1 MAKIVNKRLK
11 TEKAYLPSFQKYVN
25 FTGMP
30 PEELLAEA
38 EAKNNKNKAM
48 RKRAI
53 VTRRTD
59 SGFIWRMKLTYP
71 QILS

>member
-1 MAKIVNKRLK
+1 
-11 TEKAYLPSFQKYVN
+11 
-25 FTGMP
+25 MP

-53 VTRRTD
+53 VNRRIDFRFHLENETNLSPNSVQSAMNDVNSFCSVVYFND
-59 SGFIWRMKLTYP
+59 SEYEA
-71 QILS
+71 